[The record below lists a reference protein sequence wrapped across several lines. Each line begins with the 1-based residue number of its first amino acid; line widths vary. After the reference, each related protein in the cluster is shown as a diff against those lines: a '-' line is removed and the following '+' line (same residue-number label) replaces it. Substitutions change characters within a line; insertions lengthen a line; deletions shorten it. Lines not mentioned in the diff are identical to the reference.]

1 MLALDISDL
10 KKTYKGGI
18 KAINNL
24 SLKIEDGDF
33 FALLGPNGAGKSTL
47 ISIISS
53 LAKKDSGVI
62 KVFGND
68 IIKDKSKIKMLIG
81 IVPQEFNFSPFET
94 PMDILIN
101 QGGYY
106 GVPRSISFENAEKY
120 LKVLDLWKKKD
131 TQARFLSGG
140 MKRRLM
146 IARAMMHD
154 PKILILDE
162 PTAGV
167 DIEVR
172 YQIWKFLEKIN
183 KQEGKTIVLTTHY
196 LEEAEHLCKNL
207 AIIHNG
213 QIVKNCSMDEVL
225 ESSNQ
230 INYTAEIEPS
240 KIKSVNIKGAKIK
253 FQSDKN
259 IHISITKSKISDV
272 ISGLTDKG
280 IVITKLI
287 NQPNKL
293 ETLFLELTG
302 KNT

>member
-10 KKTYKGGI
+10 KKSYKGDV
-18 KAINNL
+18 KALNEL
-24 SLKIEDGDF
+24 SLKIEEGDF

-53 LAKKDSGVI
+53 LAKKDSGIV

-68 IIKDKSKIKMLIG
+68 ITKDKAKIKMLIG
-81 IVPQEFNFSPFET
+81 LVPQEFNFSPFET
-94 PMDILIN
+94 PIDILIN

-106 GVPRSISFENAEKY
+106 GVSRSISSEKAEKY

-154 PKILILDE
+154 PKILMLDE

-172 YQIWKFLEKIN
+172 YQIWKFLEQIN
-183 KQEGKTIVLTTHY
+183 KQQGTTIVLTTHY

-213 QIVKNCSMDEVL
+213 QIVKNCSMEEVL
-225 ESSNQ
+225 ESSNHT
-230 INYTAEIEPS
+230 NYKAEIEAS
-240 KIKSVNIKGAKIK
+240 KLKSINIKGAKIK
-253 FQSDKN
+253 FENDNN
-259 IHISITKSKISDV
+259 IHISISKSTISDV
-272 ISGLTDKG
+272 ICQLSDKG
-280 IVITKLI
+280 ISITKLI

>member
-10 KKTYKGGI
+10 KKSYKGDV
-18 KAINNL
+18 KALNEL
-24 SLKIEDGDF
+24 SLKIEEGDF

-53 LAKKDSGVI
+53 LAKKDSGTV

-68 IIKDKSKIKMLIG
+68 ITKDKAKIKMLIG
-81 IVPQEFNFSPFET
+81 LVPQEFNFSPFET
-94 PMDILIN
+94 PIDILIN

-106 GVPRSISFENAEKY
+106 GVSRSISSEKAEKY

-154 PKILILDE
+154 PKILMLDE

-172 YQIWKFLEKIN
+172 YQIWKFLEQIN
-183 KQEGKTIVLTTHY
+183 KQQGTTIVLTTHY

-213 QIVKNCSMDEVL
+213 QIVKNCSMEEVL
-225 ESSNQ
+225 ESSNHT
-230 INYTAEIEPS
+230 NYKAEIEAS
-240 KIKSVNIKGAKIK
+240 KLKSINIKGAKIK
-253 FQSDKN
+253 FENDNN
-259 IHISITKSKISDV
+259 IHISISKSTISDV
-272 ISGLTDKG
+272 ICQLSDKG
-280 IVITKLI
+280 ISITKLI

>member
-10 KKTYKGGI
+10 KKSYKGDV
-18 KAINNL
+18 KALNEL
-24 SLKIEDGDF
+24 SLKIEEGDF

-53 LAKKDSGVI
+53 LAKKDSGTV

-68 IIKDKSKIKMLIG
+68 ITKDKAKIKMLIG
-81 IVPQEFNFSPFET
+81 LVPQEFNFSPFET
-94 PMDILIN
+94 PIDILIN

-106 GVPRSISFENAEKY
+106 GVSRSISSEKAEKY

-154 PKILILDE
+154 PKILMLDE

-172 YQIWKFLEKIN
+172 YQIWKFLEQIN
-183 KQEGKTIVLTTHY
+183 KQQGTTIVLTTHY

-213 QIVKNCSMDEVL
+213 QIVKNCSMEEVL
-225 ESSNQ
+225 ESSNHT
-230 INYTAEIEPS
+230 NYKAEIEAS
-240 KIKSVNIKGAKIK
+240 KLKSINIKGAKIK
-253 FQSDKN
+253 FENDNN
-259 IHISITKSKISDV
+259 IHISISRSTISDV
-272 ISGLTDKG
+272 ICQLSDKG
-280 IVITKLI
+280 ISITKLI